1 MRNKKSVECLQIQS
15 SLKMESDM
23 SKGTGPGSMDMYSL
37 VKFRLTSLKEEESN
51 NIFGVGDLVWGK
63 VMSHPWWPGQIY
75 DESLIPSPVC
85 DAKRDGSVLVAF
97 YGDYSYAWL
106 DHNQIIPFEPH
117 FEEKSNKSKIQTFF
131 VAVEEA
137 IDELKKRAVLGL
149 TCSCLGNFQP
159 TRIEGLYKVDVSGY
173 APGTIYSSKQ
183 IKKSRDGFHPHG
195 MFSFVKKL
203 AMSPRSLPNNVY
215 GIINIAKVTTY
226 RKAVFE
232 ENDDTYDQAF
242 DEFEKGVDTYVQT
255 FGVKASSSEDPVEF
269 SKDWNQCTDGPKSFE
284 YQGDSSKKSCKRE
297 TKRKRREE
305 SPPDDQGRKGKFRM
319 DAFSDHLVTKS
330 DEETEKHNE
339 LNDYGAELG
348 NVTDAFK
355 HLKQSPSTFYEESYF
370 PDEHEKTNKKQ
381 TLLNCQD
388 EEELRGFKSLHMTKK
403 YGDQTL
409 LTLQGDDVDIQSTL
423 SVESEKKFTEEPEWK
438 AEPTMLVIKF
448 SPQTMLPTASE
459 LKAKFGYF
467 GPFDESALRISW
479 GSATCQ
485 IVFLNK
491 CNAQAAYDYAVQSRS
506 LFNSDVNYHLIDFDG
521 SEKLMGECFDDIQ
534 SFKSEP
540 HHMSFQELPLQFDTE
555 MKPLPKENS
564 KCRSDI
570 EEKAFLKSNTDTKS
584 IVCDYPEVDVKVNI
598 DSENSPVVLSE
609 ILCASSPVSS
619 SIQYKH
625 KVGCLDETVVAINA
639 KYSMDEGWKS
649 HYQQNLSAISTS
661 DLSLQLANLFQKC
674 NEILG
679 GIDESQNQ
687 FSNQS

>member
-1 MRNKKSVECLQIQS
+1 
-15 SLKMESDM
+15 MESDK

-37 VKFRLTSLKEEESN
+37 VKFRLTSFKEEKSN
-51 NIFGVGDLVWGK
+51 NIFVTGDLVWGK
-63 VMSHPWWPGQIY
+63 VMSHPWWPGKIY
-75 DESLIPSPVC
+75 DDSLIPSPLC
-85 DAKRDGSVLVAF
+85 DAKRDRWFSSL
-97 YGDYSYAWL
+97 
-106 DHNQIIPFEPH
+106 
-117 FEEKSNKSKIQTFF
+117 
-131 VAVEEA
+131 EEA

-173 APGTIYSSKQ
+173 TSGTIYSSKQ
-183 IKKSRDGFHPHG
+183 IKKCRDGFHPHG

-203 AMSPRSLPNNVY
+203 AMSPRSLPNNVH
-215 GIINIAKVTTY
+215 GTINIAKVNAY

-232 ENDDTYDQAF
+232 ENDDTYDQAV
-242 DEFEKGVDTYVQT
+242 DEFEKGVDTYVQA

-269 SKDWNQCTDGPKSFE
+269 SKYGNQCTDGDKSFE
-284 YQGDSSKKSCKRE
+284 NQGDCSKKSCKRE

-305 SPPDDQGRKGKFRM
+305 SPPDDQGHKGKFQTA
-319 DAFSDHLVTKS
+319 AFFDHRVTKS
-330 DEETEKHNE
+330 G
-339 LNDYGAELG
+339 YC
-348 NVTDAFK
+348 
-355 HLKQSPSTFYEESYF
+355 

-388 EEELRGFKSLHMTKK
+388 EEEWRGFKSLHMTKK

-409 LTLQGDDVDIQSTL
+409 LTPQGDDVDIQSTL

-438 AEPTMLVIKF
+438 AEPTMLVINF

-459 LKAKFGYF
+459 LKAKFAYF

-491 CNAQAAYDYAVQSRS
+491 CNAQAAYDYAVQSRT
-506 LFNSDVNYHLIDFDG
+506 LFNSDVKYHLTHFDG

-540 HHMSFQELPLQFDTE
+540 PHMSFQELPLLFDTE

-564 KCRSDI
+564 KCRSDV
-570 EEKAFLKSNTDTKS
+570 EEKAFLKGNTDTKS

-598 DSENSPVVLSE
+598 DSENCPVVFSE
-609 ILCASSPVSS
+609 ILCASSPFSS

-625 KVGCLDETVVAINA
+625 KVGCLDETVVAINS
-639 KYSMDEGWKS
+639 KYSMDKGWKS
-649 HYQQNLSAISTS
+649 HYQQNLSAISCS
-661 DLSLQLANLFQKC
+661 DLSLQLADLFQKC

-687 FSNQS
+687 FSNQSELK

>member
-15 SLKMESDM
+15 YLKMESDN
-23 SKGTGPGSMDMYSL
+23 SKGIRPGAMDMYSL
-37 VKFRLTSLKEEESN
+37 VKFGLTSLKKEESD
-51 NIFGVGDLVWGK
+51 NIFVFGDLVWGK

-117 FEEKSNKSKIQTFF
+117 FEEKSNNSKIQTFF

-159 TRIEGLYKVDVSGY
+159 TRNEGLYKVDLSGY
-173 APGTIYSSKQ
+173 TPGTIYSSKQ
-183 IKKSRDGFHPHG
+183 IKKCRDGFHPHG

-203 AMSPRSLPNNVY
+203 AMSPRSLPNNVH
-215 GIINIAKVTTY
+215 GIINIAKVTSY
-226 RKAVFE
+226 RKAIFE
-232 ENDDTYDQAF
+232 ENDYTYDQAF
-242 DEFEKGVDTYVQT
+242 DEFEKGVDTYVQA
-255 FGVKASSSEDPVEF
+255 FGVKASSSVDPVEF
-269 SKDWNQCTDGPKSFE
+269 SKKEGNQCTDGDKSFE
-284 YQGDSSKKSCKRE
+284 YQGDCSKKSCKRE

-305 SPPDDQGRKGKFRM
+305 SPPDDKDRKGKFQT
-319 DAFSDHLVTKS
+319 DALFDHLVAKS
-330 DEETEKHNE
+330 GEETEKHNE

-348 NVTDAFK
+348 NITDAFK
-355 HLKQSPSTFYEESYF
+355 HLKQSPSTFYKECHC
-370 PDEHEKTNKKQ
+370 PDEHEKTNKKL

-388 EEELRGFKSLHMTKK
+388 KEELRGFKSLH
-403 YGDQTL
+403 
-409 LTLQGDDVDIQSTL
+409 IQSTF
-423 SVESEKKFTEEPEWK
+423 SVESEKKFTEELEWK

-459 LKAKFGYF
+459 LKAKFGFF

-491 CNAQAAYDYAVQSRS
+491 CNAQAAYDYAVQSRT
-506 LFNSDVNYHLIDFDG
+506 LFNSDVNYHLVDFVG

-540 HHMSFQELPLQFDTE
+540 PHMSFQELPLQFDTE
-555 MKPLPKENS
+555 MKPLPKENP
-564 KCRSDI
+564 KWRSDV
-570 EEKAFLKSNTDTKS
+570 EEKAFLKGIKDTKS
-584 IVCDYPEVDVKVNI
+584 RVCDYPEVDVKVNI
-598 DSENSPVVLSE
+598 DSESCPLGLSD
-609 ILCASSPVSS
+609 ILCPSSPVSS

-625 KVGCLDETVVAINA
+625 KVGCLDETVVSINS
-639 KYSMDEGWKS
+639 KYSIDEEWKS

-687 FSNQS
+687 FSNQSELK

>member
-1 MRNKKSVECLQIQS
+1 MRNKKSVECLQIKS
-15 SLKMESDM
+15 SLKMESDN
-23 SKGTGPGSMDMYSL
+23 SKGIRPGAMDMYSL
-37 VKFRLTSLKEEESN
+37 VKFGLTSLRKEESN
-51 NIFGVGDLVWGK
+51 DIFVIGDLVWGK

-117 FEEKSNKSKIQTFF
+117 FEEKSNNSKIQTFF

-159 TRIEGLYKVDVSGY
+159 TRNEGLYKVDLSGY
-173 APGTIYSSKQ
+173 TPGTIYSSKQ
-183 IKKSRDGFHPHG
+183 IKKCRDGFHPHG

-203 AMSPRSLPNNVY
+203 AMSPRSLPNNVH
-215 GIINIAKVTTY
+215 GIINIAKVTSY
-226 RKAVFE
+226 RKAIFE
-232 ENDDTYDQAF
+232 ENDYTYDQAF

-255 FGVKASSSEDPVEF
+255 FGVKASSSVDPVEF
-269 SKDWNQCTDGPKSFE
+269 SKKEGNQCTDGDKSFE
-284 YQGDSSKKSCKRE
+284 YQGDCSKKSCKRE

-305 SPPDDQGRKGKFRM
+305 SPPDDQDRKGKFQT
-319 DAFSDHLVTKS
+319 DALFDHLVAKS
-330 DEETEKHNE
+330 GEETEKHNE

-355 HLKQSPSTFYEESYF
+355 HLKQSPLTFYKESHC
-370 PDEHEKTNKKQ
+370 PDEHEKTNKKL

-388 EEELRGFKSLHMTKK
+388 EEELRGFKSLH
-403 YGDQTL
+403 
-409 LTLQGDDVDIQSTL
+409 IQSTL
-423 SVESEKKFTEEPEWK
+423 SVESEKKFTEELEWK

-459 LKAKFGYF
+459 LKAKFGFF

-491 CNAQAAYDYAVQSRS
+491 CNAQAAYDYAVQSRT
-506 LFNSDVNYHLIDFDG
+506 LFNSDVNYHLVDFDG

-540 HHMSFQELPLQFDTE
+540 PHMSFQELPLQFDTE
-555 MKPLPKENS
+555 MKPLPKETP
-564 KCRSDI
+564 KWRSDV
-570 EEKAFLKSNTDTKS
+570 EEKAFLKGIKDTKS
-584 IVCDYPEVDVKVNI
+584 RVCDYPEVDVKVNI
-598 DSENSPVVLSE
+598 DSESCPLVLSD
-609 ILCASSPVSS
+609 ILCPSSPVSS

-625 KVGCLDETVVAINA
+625 KVGCLDETVVSINS
-639 KYSMDEGWKS
+639 KYSIDEGWKS

-661 DLSLQLANLFQKC
+661 DLSLQLADLFQKC

-687 FSNQS
+687 FSNQSELK